1 MKRFRLAVVISL
13 LCLTT
18 FAVPAAA
25 ECAWVL
31 WSIPQ
36 GVPKGS
42 GPWEPLSGTKAY
54 EECQQYAQANAK
66 RNPETFYT
74 CLPDTV
80 DPRGPRGKG

>member
-1 MKRFRLAVVISL
+1 MKRVRRAVGLSL
-13 LCLTT
+13 LY
-18 FAVPAAA
+18 FASFATPAAA

-31 WSIPQ
+31 WSVPQ

-42 GPWEPLSGTKAY
+42 GPWEPLSGTKTY
-54 EECQQYAQANAK
+54 EECQQHAQANAK
-66 RNPETFYT
+66 RNPDTFYT